1 MTERRTIDIYIVM
14 DESGA
19 FLSWPTIPMWRRSGQ
34 KKSWGKM
41 QT

>member
-1 MTERRTIDIYIVM
+1 MTERRTIDIYFLM

-19 FLSWPTIPMWRRSGQ
+19 FVVADDPDLAAERQ

>member
-1 MTERRTIDIYIVM
+1 MTERRTIDIYFLM

-19 FLSWPTIPMWRRSGQ
+19 FAVADDPIWLRSGQ